1 LPADSTAGAQTAP
14 KETTMN
20 KLNLTN
26 RISSL
31 AMLALAA
38 LPIASLPASALAA
51 PAASVKVSDIN
62 LLSPEGMATFTK
74 RADYAARDF
83 CRDERSLSA
92 AASCRTGVKEELS
105 EKVAALRSAKLE
117 QASKAFA
124 AR

>member
-1 LPADSTAGAQTAP
+1 LPADNTAGAQTAP

-20 KLNLTN
+20 DLTN
-26 RISSL
+26 RISAV

-51 PAASVKVSDIN
+51 PAPARVNIADIN
-62 LLSPEGMATFTK
+62 LLTPEGMAAFQR

-83 CRDERSLSA
+83 CRDERALSA
-92 AASCRTGVKEELS
+92 AAACRVAVKEEFS
-105 EKVAALRSAKLE
+105 EKVTALRSAQLE
-117 QASKAFA
+117 QASKTFA

>member
-1 LPADSTAGAQTAP
+1 
-14 KETTMN
+14 MN

-51 PAASVKVSDIN
+51 PAASVKIADIN
-62 LLSPEGMATFTK
+62 LLTDQGMATFTK
-74 RADYAARDF
+74 RADYAARDY

-92 AASCRTGVKEELS
+92 AAACRVGVKQELA
-105 EKVAALRSAKLE
+105 EKVATVRSAKLE
-117 QASKAFA
+117 QASKSFA

>member
-1 LPADSTAGAQTAP
+1 
-14 KETTMN
+14 MN

-26 RISSL
+26 RISGL

-51 PAASVKVSDIN
+51 PASVKVADIN
-62 LLSPEGMATFTK
+62 LLTPEGMTTFAK

-92 AASCRTGVKEELS
+92 AAACRVGVKQELS
-105 EKVAALRSAKLE
+105 EKVTALRSAKLE
-117 QASKAFA
+117 QASKTFA

>member
-1 LPADSTAGAQTAP
+1 M
-14 KETTMN
+14 K
-20 KLNLTN
+20 NLTN

-51 PAASVKVSDIN
+51 PATVKIADIN
-62 LLSPEGMATFTK
+62 LLTTEGMSAFAV
-74 RADYAARDF
+74 RADHAARDY

-92 AASCRTGVKEELS
+92 AAACREGVKAELTQ
-105 EKVAALRSAKLE
+105 KVTAIRSARLE
-117 QASKAFA
+117 QASKTFA

>member
-1 LPADSTAGAQTAP
+1 
-14 KETTMN
+14 MN

-51 PAASVKVSDIN
+51 PAASVKIADIN
-62 LLSPEGMATFTK
+62 LLSDEGMATFTK
-74 RADYAARDF
+74 RADYAARDY

-92 AASCRTGVKEELS
+92 AATCRVAVKQELS
-105 EKVAALRSAKLE
+105 EKVATVRSAKLE
-117 QASKAFA
+117 LASKSFA

>member
-1 LPADSTAGAQTAP
+1 M
-14 KETTMN
+14 KN
-20 KLNLTN
+20 VTN

-51 PAASVKVSDIN
+51 PATAVQIADIN
-62 LLSPEGMATFTK
+62 LLTAEGMATFAK

-83 CRDERSLSA
+83 CREERSLSVA
-92 AASCRTGVKEELS
+92 AHCRVAVKAELQD
-105 EKVAALRSAKLE
+105 KVAVIRAAKL
-117 QASKAFA
+117 QASTTFA